1 MRISDWSSDVCS
13 SDLPYVVDVHLVP
26 RKDDVGAFVV
36 HPFRDG
42 SAPEPLPQHT
52 GSAGLD
58 EDEDVR
64 EQEDEHPDQ
73 DEAQDHEGD
82 KPLPAVEGDAATP
95 HGGVAHCKRH
105 TRTRAGEGQATTP
118 G

>member
-13 SDLPYVVDVHLVP
+13 SDLPDVVDVHLVP

-52 GSAGLD
+52 GFAGLD

-73 DEAQDHEGD
+73 DEAQDTERD
-82 KPLPAVEGDAATP
+82 KPLPDDKSDAETQLGGSSEKSRGGNEGESEN
-95 HGGVAHCKRH
+95 K
-105 TRTRAGEGQATTP
+105 Q
-118 G
+118 